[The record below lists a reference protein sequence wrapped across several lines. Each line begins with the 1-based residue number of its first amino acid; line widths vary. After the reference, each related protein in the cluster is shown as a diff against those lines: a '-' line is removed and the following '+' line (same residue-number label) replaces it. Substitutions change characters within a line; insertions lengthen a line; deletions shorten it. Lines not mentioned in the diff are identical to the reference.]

1 MAMQYS
7 VDKAGRVINES
18 TRIDLMLIVQGLH
31 PETIQGD
38 IYDVETFSNN
48 FGRHKSFFVGPLKLL
63 FWTSGDISLFTLG
76 RGVCVIHFPR
86 FSSGATPADLL
97 AASMAA
103 KPFYSL
109 YL

>member
-38 IYDVETFSNN
+38 IYDVETF
-48 FGRHKSFFVGPLKLL
+48 FKKL
-63 FWTSGDISLFTLG
+63 WKT
-76 RGVCVIHFPR
+76 
-86 FSSGATPADLL
+86 
-97 AASMAA
+97 
-103 KPFYSL
+103 
-109 YL
+109 